1 MSNTVHRSNKTRFSF
16 FMEPSISAPPLKRNH
31 SSPAWPFAYNNQVSH
46 SHPNYAFS
54 PYGDGYDKQALA
66 NRFPS
71 MDQSHSTDS
80 TYSIPE
86 HSFDGQD
93 KSGFHSPAST
103 LSNMGTITPAML
115 EALDV
120 PGLSG
125 MKLNDNSQSASQEL
139 ESDDEQQQPQTETSP
154 LTYNC
159 LADNCQ
165 YETTNLDL
173 YKFHTS
179 ASHGSFTLSSPPLFQ
194 VHQSSISQLTNEHTP
209 LNEEYRQQ
217 KPNSAAQYTAFD
229 LLPPER
235 QVLNSPTSIAHTSPV
250 QFYYNPLGNSSS
262 APQPSHLYRNG
273 IQPQQIHSPRHHY
286 TNSQPF
292 FPTHASPTSAE
303 PSLMRRSATVGGSTI
318 LHHQTMRTPEQ
329 VSHNSGGYHQ
339 RGYSYHPYTLPNTPG
354 SSMGSEA
361 HPRSPFSTPITEQIN
376 SAQRALQSLEDV
388 QPSGARSNSTSSGS
402 SSNAS
407 IGTQPGAHK
416 ATSRR
421 ASSRQTS
428 RSSSCTSTPRGS
440 PVASS
445 SPTRRTKTMA
455 PPPLIVSYFDKAHVC
470 AVCDKRFKRLEHL
483 KRHNKT
489 HTGEKMFR
497 CNVDGCGKY
506 FSRSD
511 NLMAHLRTHGKR
523 GGRNIYVP
531 NLVLDSPTSHTSERK
546 GGRPWPLM
554 QNEAPTTPQQEN
566 ILQRSYSAPSSL
578 SNDELMFY
586 EVKNDPDTAH

>member
-1 MSNTVHRSNKTRFSF
+1 
-16 FMEPSISAPPLKRNH
+16 MEPSISAPPLKRNH
-31 SSPAWPFAYNNQVSH
+31 SSPAWTFAYNNQVSH
-46 SHPNYAFS
+46 SHPNYAFP
-54 PYGDGYDKQALA
+54 PYGGGYDKQALA

-71 MDQSHSTDS
+71 MDQSQSINS

-86 HSFDGQD
+86 HSFEGQD
-93 KSGFHSPAST
+93 KSGFQSPVST

-120 PGLSG
+120 PGMSR
-125 MKLNDNSQSASQEL
+125 MKLTDHSQSASQEL
-139 ESDDEQQQPQTETSP
+139 ESEDEQQQSQTETSA
-154 LTYNC
+154 LTYSC

-179 ASHGSFTLSSPPLFQ
+179 ASHGSFTLSPPPMFQ
-194 VHQSSISQLTNEHTP
+194 VQQSSISQLTNDQTP
-209 LNEEYRQQ
+209 LDEEYGQQ

-235 QVLNSPTSIAHTSPV
+235 QVLNSPNSITHNSPV
-250 QFYYNPLGNSSS
+250 QFYYNSLGASRS

-318 LHHQTMRTPEQ
+318 LRHQTIRTPEQ
-329 VSHNSGGYHQ
+329 VAYNSGRYHQ

-361 HPRSPFSTPITEQIN
+361 HPRSPFSTPLTEQID

-388 QPSGARSNSTSSGS
+388 RPSGARSNSTSSGS
-402 SSNAS
+402 SSNTS
-407 IGTQPGAHK
+407 IDPQPGAAQT
-416 ATSRR
+416 ATTRR

-428 RSSSCTSTPRGS
+428 RSSSCTSTPRSS
-440 PVASS
+440 PAASA
-445 SPTRRTKTMA
+445 SPTRRTRRMA

-470 AVCDKRFKRLEHL
+470 VVCDKRFKRLEHL

-531 NLVLDSPTSHTSERK
+531 NLVLDSPTSQTPERK
-546 GGRPWPLM
+546 GGRPRPCA
-554 QNEAPTTPQQEN
+554 QNEAPSTPQQEN
-566 ILQRSYSAPSSL
+566 TLQRSYSAPSSM

-586 EVKNDPDTAH
+586 EVKNDPDVEH